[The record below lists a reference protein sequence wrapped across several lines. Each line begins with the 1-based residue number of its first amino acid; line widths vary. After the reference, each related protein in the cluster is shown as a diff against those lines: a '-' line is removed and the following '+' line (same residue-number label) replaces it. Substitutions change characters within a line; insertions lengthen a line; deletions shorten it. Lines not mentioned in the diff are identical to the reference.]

1 LALAAE
7 RFHVNAHLVEARRIG
22 AAVLARETVTVG
34 ALRILV
40 AVPWAR
46 PSRAVN
52 VGYLMFNALSR
63 LWWATGFDPGW
74 VAVAATGRQ
83 LLGTAMAASPHLP
96 PDWSQVRADGSVLA
110 AVTAQATLDAVAAHA
125 PRFARIVA
133 EPALAP
139 VSSGWTWCASGA
151 SGGFVRTADGGAF
164 AVGAAPAGGVLPP
177 ELVAALA
184 QAPRGGGAP
193 ASVVVTQPCTDA
205 LLAQWR
211 ASTGVAFERGEPWRW
226 DDAPESA
233 YAAAP
238 DLLRAPE
245 IAAPA
250 RGAALRLWKPA
261 AAIALAAVAL
271 HVVAT
276 IAQWSWLRIDA
287 WRSGERIVALAQ
299 GAGVADAAT
308 PDAALRALARRDAE
322 LRHRAGLAAA
332 SDAVP
337 LLARAAPALA
347 ALPAAAVKSAT
358 FADGAW
364 TFELATLDDAARAAL
379 DRRMQDN
386 GLTAL
391 QARTAAG
398 ARMRVTPA
406 P

>member
-1 LALAAE
+1 MTVLRVLLSAPPAANRAEAWARSDDGGRVVE
-7 RFHVNAHLVEARRIG
+7 RGVDTPDRWPAASRRE
-22 AAVLARETVTVG
+22 AVLAAGLVRVI
-34 ALRILV
+34 ALAL
-40 AVPWAR
+40 PPMSPAR
-46 PSRAVN
+46 LASAAA
-52 VGYLMFNALSR
+52 YALEDR
-63 LWWATGFDPGW
+63 L
-74 VAVAATGRQ
+74 AATG
-83 LLGTAMAASPHLP
+83 AAAAIGVSAP
-96 PDWSQVRADGSVLA
+96 RADGSVLA

-347 ALPAAAVKSAT
+347 TLPAAAVKSAT

>member
-1 LALAAE
+1 MTVLRVLLSAPPAANRAEAWARSDDGGRVVE
-7 RFHVNAHLVEARRIG
+7 RGVDTPDRWPAASRRE
-22 AAVLARETVTVG
+22 AVLAAGLVRVI
-34 ALRILV
+34 ALAL
-40 AVPWAR
+40 PPMSPAR
-46 PSRAVN
+46 LASAAA
-52 VGYLMFNALSR
+52 YALEDR
-63 LWWATGFDPGW
+63 L
-74 VAVAATGRQ
+74 AATG
-83 LLGTAMAASPHLP
+83 AAAAIGVSAP
-96 PDWSQVRADGSVLA
+96 RADGSVLA

-125 PRFARIVA
+125 TRFARIVA

-151 SGGFVRTADGGAF
+151 SGGFVRTADGSAF

-347 ALPAAAVKSAT
+347 TLPAAAVKSAT

>member
-1 LALAAE
+1 MTVLRVLLSAPPAANRAEAWARSDDGGRVVE
-7 RFHVNAHLVEARRIG
+7 RGVDTPDRWPAASRRE
-22 AAVLARETVTVG
+22 AVLAAGLVRVI
-34 ALRILV
+34 ALAL
-40 AVPWAR
+40 PPMSPAR
-46 PSRAVN
+46 LASAAA
-52 VGYLMFNALSR
+52 YALEDR
-63 LWWATGFDPGW
+63 L
-74 VAVAATGRQ
+74 AATG
-83 LLGTAMAASPHLP
+83 AAAAIGVSAP
-96 PDWSQVRADGSVLA
+96 RADGSVLA

>member
-1 LALAAE
+1 MTVLRVLLSAPPAANRAEAWARSDDGGRVVE
-7 RFHVNAHLVEARRIG
+7 RGVDTPDRWPAASRRE
-22 AAVLARETVTVG
+22 AVLAAGLVRVI
-34 ALRILV
+34 ALAL
-40 AVPWAR
+40 PPMSPAR
-46 PSRAVN
+46 LASAAA
-52 VGYLMFNALSR
+52 YALEDR
-63 LWWATGFDPGW
+63 L
-74 VAVAATGRQ
+74 AATG
-83 LLGTAMAASPHLP
+83 AAAAIGVSAP
-96 PDWSQVRADGSVLA
+96 RADGSVLA

-151 SGGFVRTADGGAF
+151 SGGFVRTADGSAF
-164 AVGAAPAGGVLPP
+164 AVGTAPAGGVLPP

>member
-1 LALAAE
+1 MTILRVLLSAPPAANRAEAWARSDDGGRVVE
-7 RFHVNAHLVEARRIG
+7 RGVDTPDRWPAASRRE
-22 AAVLARETVTVG
+22 AVLAAGLVRVI
-34 ALRILV
+34 ALAL
-40 AVPWAR
+40 PPMSPAR
-46 PSRAVN
+46 LASAAA
-52 VGYLMFNALSR
+52 YALEDR
-63 LWWATGFDPGW
+63 L
-74 VAVAATGRQ
+74 AATG
-83 LLGTAMAASPHLP
+83 AAAAIGVSAP
-96 PDWSQVRADGSVLA
+96 RADGSVLA
-110 AVTAQATLDAVAAHA
+110 AVTAQATLDAVAAHV

-261 AAIALAAVAL
+261 AAIALAAVVL

-308 PDAALRALARRDAE
+308 PDAALRALGRRDAE

>member
-1 LALAAE
+1 MTVLRVLLSAPPAANRAEAWARSDDGGRVVE
-7 RFHVNAHLVEARRIG
+7 RGVDTPDRWPAASRRE
-22 AAVLARETVTVG
+22 AVLAAGLVRVI
-34 ALRILV
+34 ALAL
-40 AVPWAR
+40 PPMSPAR
-46 PSRAVN
+46 LASAAA
-52 VGYLMFNALSR
+52 YALEDR
-63 LWWATGFDPGW
+63 L
-74 VAVAATGRQ
+74 AATG
-83 LLGTAMAASPHLP
+83 AAAAIGVSAP
-96 PDWSQVRADGSVLA
+96 RADGSVLA

-151 SGGFVRTADGGAF
+151 SGGFVRTADGSAF
-164 AVGAAPAGGVLPP
+164 AVGVAPAGGVLPP

>member
-1 LALAAE
+1 MTALRVLLSAPPAANRAEAWARSDDGGRVVE
-7 RFHVNAHLVEARRIG
+7 RGVDTPDRWPAASRRE
-22 AAVLARETVTVG
+22 AVLAAGLVRVI
-34 ALRILV
+34 ALAL
-40 AVPWAR
+40 PPMSPAR
-46 PSRAVN
+46 LASAAA
-52 VGYLMFNALSR
+52 YALEDR
-63 LWWATGFDPGW
+63 L
-74 VAVAATGRQ
+74 AATG
-83 LLGTAMAASPHLP
+83 AAAAIGVSAP
-96 PDWSQVRADGSVLA
+96 RADGSVLA